1 MKKLI
6 TFLFVFAAM
15 LAPLSGWCQP
25 EAIPLDGDLPFFQK
39 KASLFQRWLDNT
51 GLGQVLKI
59 DHVRIKPTDNTELE
73 LIMTMNTTGLDT
85 AVSMWAQLK
94 KGFDS
99 PADSLEEY
107 LYRMFEHTMEI
118 PAEHGNIQI
127 YVKDFRG
134 EFTPCFYVWIWRK
147 DGKLITQRNLDN
159 CKSQLIK
166 VPLKP
171 IPIKNTNKGKNAKIA
186 KAKVRTADETFAV
199 ILDYFDRQVIGHPKY
214 KPGADCAGRAPFR
227 ERGMIR
233 NETTLSFSI
242 QNLCREILDDE
253 DNSLGCKLLKRFF
266 DVKCNDKAR
275 ERITYTFEYLPENN
289 NGATLKVT
297 IDGKFG
303 NGVFKPRTEG
313 YMDMETD
320 FPKKLESYANELY
333 NTLYQLL
340 NQ

>member
-6 TFLFVFAAM
+6 HPLFIFAVLFFPLLAWCQPA
-15 LAPLSGWCQP
+15 LAPLD
-25 EAIPLDGDLPFFQK
+25 EDLPFFQK
-39 KASLFQRWLDNT
+39 KAELFQRWLDNN
-51 GLGQVLKI
+51 GLGQALKV

-94 KGFDS
+94 KSFDS
-99 PADSLEEY
+99 PADSLEAY

-118 PAEHGNIQI
+118 PAERGNIQI

-134 EFTPCFYVWIWRK
+134 EYTPCFYVWIWK
-147 DGKLITQRNLDN
+147 DKGKLITQLNLDS
-159 CKSQLIK
+159 CKSQFIS

-171 IPIKNTNKGKNAKIA
+171 IPIKNTNKSKNAKIP
-186 KAKVRTADETFAV
+186 KAKVRTVDETFD
-199 ILDYFDRQVIGHPKY
+199 IIIQYFNQQVIGHAKY
-214 KPGADCAGRAPFR
+214 KAGSACAGRTPFI
-227 ERGMIR
+227 ERGMTR

-242 QNLCREILDDE
+242 QDLCREILNDE
-253 DNSLGCKLLKRFF
+253 DNSLGCRLLKRFF

-275 ERITYTFEYLPENN
+275 ERITYTFEYVVAP
-289 NGATLKVT
+289 NGDVILKADIV
-297 IDGKFG
+297 GKFG

-333 NTLYQLL
+333 NTLNKLL